1 MSNARL
7 GELERRLA
15 NVTRPWTIL
24 EADYAKARVRVKLG
38 KNTTAWLPWVS
49 SRAGGDTTWHAPEV
63 GEQVLVLSPAGDLRS
78 GFVMGGVYKNDRPAN
93 ANAATVSRTTY
104 ADGAVVEYD
113 RGTHAHLVN
122 VPAGGKA
129 TVKVGAS
136 STLEVNTDS
145 IRIVVGGTQLIVSA
159 SGVQVLGA
167 FTQSGGAM
175 SITASSAIQI
185 NGAVTQTG
193 GALTSNGIALSTHT
207 HGGVTSGLSSTAA
220 PNP

>member
-15 NVTRPWTIL
+15 NVTRAGTIL

-49 SRAGGDTTWHAPEV
+49 SRAGGDKTWHAPEV
-63 GEQVLVLSPAGDLRS
+63 GEQVLVLSPAGDLCA
-78 GFVMGGVYKNDRPAN
+78 GFVLGGVYKQDRPAN
-93 ANAATVSRTTY
+93 ADAATVSRTTY

-113 RGTHAHLVN
+113 RAAHAYAISI
-122 VPAGGKA
+122 PAGGKA
-129 TVKVGAS
+129 TVKAGAS
-136 STLEVNTDS
+136 STFEVTSDA
-145 IRIVVGGTQLIVSA
+145 IRLTVGGTQLVLSA
-159 SGVQVLGA
+159 SGIQ
-167 FTQSGGAM
+167 
-175 SITASSAIQI
+175 ITSATGLNI

-193 GALTSNGIALSTHT
+193 GPLTSNGIALSTHT
-207 HGGVTSGLSSTAA
+207 HSGVTSGISNTAG

>member
-15 NVTRPWTIL
+15 NVTRAGTIL

-49 SRAGGDTTWHAPEV
+49 SRAGGDKTWHAPEV
-63 GEQVLVLSPAGDLRS
+63 GEQVLVLSPAGDLCA
-78 GFVMGGVYKNDRPAN
+78 GFVLGGVYKQDRPAN
-93 ANAATVSRTTY
+93 ADAATVSRTTY

-113 RGTHAHLVN
+113 RAAHAYAITI
-122 VPAGGKA
+122 PAGGKA
-129 TVKVGAS
+129 TVKAGAS
-136 STLEVNTDS
+136 STLEVTSDA
-145 IRIVVGGTQLIVSA
+145 IRLTVGGTQLVLSA
-159 SGVQVLGA
+159 SGIQ
-167 FTQSGGAM
+167 
-175 SITASSAIQI
+175 ITSATGLSI

-193 GALTSNGIALSTHT
+193 GPLTSNGIALSTHT
-207 HGGVTSGLSSTAA
+207 HGGVTGGISNTAG